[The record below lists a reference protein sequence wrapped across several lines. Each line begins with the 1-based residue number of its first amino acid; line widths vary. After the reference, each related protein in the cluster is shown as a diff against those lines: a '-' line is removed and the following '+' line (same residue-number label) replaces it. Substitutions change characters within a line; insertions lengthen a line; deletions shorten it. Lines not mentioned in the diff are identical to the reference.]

1 LISEIHVIQDGPRA
15 SKADEIVEQV
25 FPAAF
30 PWDGIRRMLP
40 SLFVMF
46 AWSLF
51 VSISAKSLSTFFLF
65 AALFTLFDAIVFA
78 SEYRSEKYRIDQYT
92 LRFGGFFDR
101 EIFEIKYI
109 SCKKIVIESVRYAN
123 HRSWFIYCGAAKVN
137 GKGVYIHSTRIR
149 GEVIQIEYKGRFLI
163 ISPEDPDGFLQ
174 AIEAARQSPTQSRAL

>member
-1 LISEIHVIQDGPRA
+1 MHVIQDVARA
-15 SKADEIVEQV
+15 SKVDEIVEQV

-30 PWDGIRRMLP
+30 PRDGIRRMLP
-40 SLFVMF
+40 SLFIMF

-51 VSISAKSLSTFFLF
+51 VSISAKSLSSFFLF

-78 SEYRSEKYRIDQYT
+78 SEYRSEKYRINQYT

-101 EIFEIKYI
+101 EIFEIKHI
-109 SCKKIVIESVRYAN
+109 TCKKIMIESVRYAN
-123 HRSWFIYCGAAKVN
+123 YRSWFTYCGAAKVN
-137 GKGVYIHSTRIR
+137 GKDVYIHSTRIR

-174 AIEAARQSPTQSRAL
+174 AITAAQQSPTQVRAL